1 MVCVCVFFNGNDG
14 VVGLTYIFIKLRFF
28 LFLLAGV
35 LIRQDLGLFFFIL
48 LFKPLSHLGGTFF
61 GSIIPLRHKFK

>member
-1 MVCVCVFFNGNDG
+1 MCVFFFNGNDG

-35 LIRQDLGLFFFIL
+35 LIRQDLGLFFLYYYLNRFPIWAEHFL
-48 LFKPLSHLGGTFF
+48 VP
-61 GSIIPLRHKFK
+61 

>member
-1 MVCVCVFFNGNDG
+1 MCVCFFNGNDG

-35 LIRQDLGLFFFIL
+35 LIRQDLGLFFYTTI
-48 LFKPLSHLGGTFF
+48 
-61 GSIIPLRHKFK
+61 